1 MTEQNTDCCTP
12 SGRLGAL
19 PPFDIP
25 MLPRTETGTLHDWS
39 WRFFAAPEIPEGLF
53 DRGETVGDVLALP
66 DGRKLQSTPFEFP
79 ESGMFD
85 LYKLIT
91 PRPAT
96 LARTIFVADFTLPR
110 AGVLTI
116 ALGVDWMVL
125 ARCNGT
131 VFCDTRVIGN
141 GEAPVGFDHIAQI
154 VCRAGANQLVLEIQG
169 GGLPEAIIAAKL
181 LDAEPLGVRFA
192 PWASY
197 PDGEANAM
205 SVIFSGTRVSPAG
218 VDYRK
223 KGTEE
228 WTRCYDDL
236 GGQIRR
242 DRDVHVIRLEDL
254 EPDTEYEYRV
264 FLLDDYRGF
273 AEVPVPGIHT
283 FRSAPRSGREFSF
296 LVTADVQLPTPKRTE
311 FLNALLTADDARKMD
326 FFAFLGDV
334 LWTSDCDKTVIEDFV
349 MVCRE
354 ASGNRVP
361 LLTVRGNHEIYGKD
375 TNRFFDYFTAP
386 EPGREGYFLFRY
398 GEVCFIV
405 LDFCDDAPR
414 MPFPSTRCL
423 HDFEPY
429 LAKEARWLKQA
440 VTLPMCRD
448 AKYRIVL
455 AHGIPVGDSKEYMPD
470 HVRQVID
477 PVFAG
482 RDPEVKVHLWLGG
495 HVHRPFRSIP
505 GENACY
511 SPIAPDDFRP
521 GLKHPRIGDRYHF
534 PVLIAGGPI
543 KSLPDSLQLTS
554 FKVEVAQDAVTVSAR
569 DRYGKEFDRIA
580 IAPDGMVR
588 ELFRDEFLRR
598 YEY

>member
-1 MTEQNTDCCTP
+1 MTENIADCCSP
-12 SGRLGAL
+12 SGQTVPPPPEAL
-19 PPFDIP
+19 PMIP
-25 MLPRTETGTLHDWS
+25 CAESGTLGSWS
-39 WRFFAAPEIPEGLF
+39 WRFFAAPDIPEGLF
-53 DRGETVGDVLALP
+53 EHGETVGDTLALP
-66 DGRKLQSTPFEFP
+66 DGRKIKGTAFRFP

-85 LYKLIT
+85 LYQVVS
-91 PRPAT
+91 PRPET
-96 LARTIFVADFTLPR
+96 LARTVFVADFTMTR
-110 AGVLTI
+110 AGLLTI

-131 VFCDTRVIGN
+131 VFCDTRGIGN
-141 GEAPVGFDHIAQI
+141 GEAPTGFDHIARI
-154 VCRAGANQLVLEIQG
+154 ACRAGANQLVLEIQG
-169 GGLPEAIIAAKL
+169 GGCPEAVIAAKL
-181 LDAEPLGVRFA
+181 LDAAPLALRFA
-192 PWASY
+192 PWTSY

-223 KGTEE
+223 KGTET
-228 WTRCYDDL
+228 WIRRYDNL

-273 AEVPVPGIHT
+273 AEVPFPDIHT
-283 FRSAPRSGREFSF
+283 FRSAPRPGRKFSF
-296 LVTADVQLPTPKRTE
+296 LATADVQLPTPKRTE
-311 FLNALLTADDARKMD
+311 FLNALLNSKDARDTD

-349 MVCRE
+349 MVCRK
-354 ASGNRVP
+354 ASGNRIP

-375 TNRFFDYFTAP
+375 SNRFFDYFTAP

-414 MPFPSTRCL
+414 APFPSTRCL

-429 LAKEARWLKQA
+429 LAKEAHWLKQA

-448 AKYRIVL
+448 AGYRIVL
-455 AHGIPVGDSKEYMPD
+455 AHGTPVGDSSEYLPG
-470 HVRQVID
+470 HVRQMID
-477 PVFAG
+477 PLFAG
-482 RDPEVKVHLWLGG
+482 NAPEVKIHLWLGG

-511 SPIAPDDFRP
+511 SPVAPDDFRP
-521 GLKHPRIGDRYHF
+521 GLKHPRIGDSYQF
-534 PVLIAGGPI
+534 PVLVTGGPNA
-543 KSLPDSLQLTS
+543 KLSDRLQLTG
-554 FKVEVAQDAVTVSAR
+554 FKVEVTEEAITVSSR

-588 ELFRDEFLRR
+588 ELFRDEFFRR
-598 YEY
+598 YDY